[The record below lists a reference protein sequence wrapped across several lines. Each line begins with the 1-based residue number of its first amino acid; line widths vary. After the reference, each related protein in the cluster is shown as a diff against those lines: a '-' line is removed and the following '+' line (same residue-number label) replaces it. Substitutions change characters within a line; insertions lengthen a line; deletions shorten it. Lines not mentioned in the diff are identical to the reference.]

1 MTGSRRPG
9 RWNVPLPRLLAV
21 ALLGYIGFFLPTLV
35 AIDGAAS
42 MPTRMAIGLALGVI
56 LFLVFI
62 RGTHE
67 DFGLGSVGARRLLA
81 WGLGVG
87 IALQIVLVV
96 ASRVVGGDWLPGAD
110 ANVTFGAQTGLL
122 ATTLD
127 PIGEPIPVQPPTPG
141 TFTEILAVALGSA
154 VLGPIVEKVFFR
166 GLIYRAVRDSIA
178 RRWAPVLAI
187 VVTALGQAYLFVVAH
202 PADGLQVAIIGLMAV
217 AYALVFE
224 ATGSLVVP
232 MVAHSIFNSIS
243 FLIVLVGPHRPADF
257 SPAAVLVFL
266 AAPVVTWG
274 IARLLR
280 YLPFATRSVEVPL
293 RAR

>member
-67 DFGLGSVGARRLLA
+67 GFGLGSVGARRLLA

-154 VLGPIVEKVFFR
+154 VLGPIVEEVFFR

-187 VVTALGQAYLFVVAH
+187 VVAALGQAYLFVVAH